1 MSQGFEQLVCVYPLA
16 SPDTCHCSQ
25 SDSVAQGLKPKHAPA
40 VGPASRLIVDS
51 MLNLA
56 LRKQHLARIAQ
67 DTLKALRAT
76 AVVALPEYQL
86 CAQQRRS
93 FAAGPSFEYEPD
105 YSKKHDIVRKSGV
118 DVLHDPLYNKASR
131 YFAMQLMLDYKCRRE
146 LTASYATSCN
156 RELDFLT
163 PSENDWVSEAC
174 CPLAHSPWK
183 DR

>member
-1 MSQGFEQLVCVYPLA
+1 
-16 SPDTCHCSQ
+16 
-25 SDSVAQGLKPKHAPA
+25 
-40 VGPASRLIVDS
+40 
-51 MLNLA
+51 MLNFA
-56 LRKQHLARIAQ
+56 LRKQHLARTAQ
-67 DTLKALRAT
+67 DALKALRAS
-76 AVVALPEYQL
+76 AVVALPECQC

-118 DVLHDPLYNKASR
+118 DVLHDPLYNKASCD
-131 YFAMQLMLDYKCRRE
+131 FAMQLLLDCKCKRQ
-146 LTASYATSCN
+146 LTASCAAPCD

-163 PSENDWVSEAC
+163 PRENDWVSEAC